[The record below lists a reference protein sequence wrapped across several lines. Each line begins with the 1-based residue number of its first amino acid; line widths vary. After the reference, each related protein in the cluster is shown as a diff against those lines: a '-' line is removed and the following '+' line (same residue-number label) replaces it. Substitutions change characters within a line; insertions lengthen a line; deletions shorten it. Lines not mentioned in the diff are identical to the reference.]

1 MKSVPAIA
9 FDYRPSRW
17 LLLAIAVIAA
27 LAVVSILFC
36 GLSLWAKLGL
46 VLLSTAYAAWSAW
59 KLWHPGF
66 VQIAWHSAG
75 HWRLRDAQGREQTGE
90 LVRATVLGV
99 LLVLAIRTGG
109 KRTSALVLLPD
120 NCDGETQRKLRVRL
134 ARADSLGP
142 HT

>member
-17 LLLAIAVIAA
+17 LLLAIAIVAVLAA
-27 LAVVSILFC
+27 VSILSC
-36 GLSLWAKLGL
+36 GLSLWLQLVL
-46 VLLSTAYAAWSAW
+46 VLLTTAYAVRSAW
-59 KLWHPGF
+59 KLRHPGF

-90 LVRATVLGV
+90 LVRATALGV
-99 LLVLAIRTGG
+99 LLVLTIRASG
-109 KRTSALVLLPD
+109 KRTHAFVLLPD
-120 NCDGETQRKLRVRL
+120 NCDDETRRKLRVRL
-134 ARADSLGP
+134 ARADSLGS